1 MAILVMLKQ
10 IELYLNEIKAETEI
24 IQSIIDPNQL
34 TLFEEHDENSD

>member
-10 IELYLNEIKAETEI
+10 VELYLNEIKAETEI
-24 IQSIIDPNQL
+24 IQSTIDPNQL